1 MVLLDMALRVVGGSD
16 VPVGPAAAVVAAVV
30 LALVAL
36 ALPWPRLSDDWRVA
50 LAVADIAVVG
60 VGRLDHLGGTAL
72 LVVAPAAWLGFVRG
86 RRGVRT
92 TAVAVALLLVLP
104 GLLYHGLSAGTA
116 LSRAVLAWV
125 VSVTI
130 AWFVAGVVEQ
140 LRSGREALAH
150 QHRIG
155 EAVLDGVDVGL
166 VLLDAD
172 GRYAQINRRHQEFMQ
187 VGFPEGHDGRA
198 GGLGEV
204 YREDAT
210 TLMGREEMPTSRAM
224 RGEEFDDQLIWIGA
238 ERAERRALSVSART
252 VRDESGGFAGAA
264 LAYKDVTD
272 LVRALQVKE
281 EFIALVSH
289 ELRTPLTSIHGFT
302 SLVLERDDLPPD
314 AVHQLHVVTR
324 NVERLDRL
332 VGDLLQTAQT
342 ERGTVHIERRPTDLA
357 ALVAESV
364 EAARPAVDRAGLTL
378 EAHLPERLVTCVD
391 PQRTSQVVDNLVSNA
406 VKYTRPGGRV
416 DVELVLLDH
425 RVDLEVRD
433 TGIGMSARDCHQV
446 FSRFFR
452 SRRVTEQS
460 IQGVGLG
467 LSICKA
473 IVESHG
479 GRIDVESAEGVGST
493 FRVRLPYDEPPV
505 R

>member
-1 MVLLDMALRVVGGSD
+1 MALRHVSGAGMRTGPLVATLV
-16 VPVGPAAAVVAAVV
+16 VPVLAAVV
-30 LALVAL
+30 LLM
-36 ALPWPRLSDDWRVA
+36 PWERLSVDWRVG
-50 LAVADIAVVG
+50 LAVADVAVVG
-60 VGRLDHLGGTAL
+60 VGRLDAVGGTAL
-72 LVVAPAAWLGFVRG
+72 LVVAPAVWLGYVRG
-86 RRGVRT
+86 RRGVLI
-92 TAVAVALLLVLP
+92 TAVSVLLLLVVP
-104 GLLYHGLSAGTA
+104 GLAYHGLHTGSA

-125 VSVTI
+125 VSVSV

-140 LRSGREALAH
+140 LHEGREALAL
-150 QHRIG
+150 QHSFSA
-155 EAVLDGVDVGL
+155 AVLDGVDVGL
-166 VLLDAD
+166 VLLDAE
-172 GRYAQINRRHQEFMQ
+172 GRYAQINRRHEEFMRQ
-187 VGFPEGHDGRA
+187 GFPAGHDGRA
-198 GGLGEV
+198 GHLGEV
-204 YREDAT
+204 YHEDAT
-210 TLMGREEMPTSRAM
+210 TPMRSEEMPTSRAM

-238 ERAERRALSVSART
+238 ERADRRALSVSART

-302 SLVLERDDLPPD
+302 ALVIERDDLPED
-314 AVHQLHVVTR
+314 AVHHLRIVSR

-342 ERGTVHIERRPTDLA
+342 ERGTVQIERSPTDLA
-357 ALVAESV
+357 GLVAESV
-364 EAARPAVDRAGLTL
+364 EAARPAVGRAGLSL
-378 EAHLPERLVTCVD
+378 EAHLPERLVVCLD
-391 PQRTSQVVDNLVSNA
+391 PQRIAQVVDNLVSNA
-406 VKYTRPGGRV
+406 VKYTRPGGRIEVGLTLV
-416 DVELVLLDH
+416 DDRVE
-425 RVDLEVRD
+425 LEVRD
-433 TGIGMSARDCHQV
+433 TGIGMSVRDCHQV

-493 FRVRLPYDEPPV
+493 FRVRLPYDATAG
-505 R
+505 